1 VDQLTPAPLV
11 TAEAIAAAGVRL
23 AGRVV
28 RTPLVPCSRL
38 SDELGAQVFLKPEN
52 LQHTGSFKVR
62 GAFNALLA
70 RADAGALPVGVTTF
84 SAGNHAAATAYA
96 ARSLGIPVV
105 VCMPPGAVA
114 TKIEA
119 VRRYGGEIVFTDDL
133 VGSWHSIAAERGFTP
148 MHPFDDPDVIAGHGT
163 VGVEILEDLPAA
175 PDLVVVPVGGGG
187 LISGVA
193 SGLRVN
199 GYRGRVIGVEPLQAN
214 AVSYGLRMGAPVPP
228 PVKQSSLADGLA
240 PPFAGINTLAHIR
253 ARVDAVVEITEDE
266 IRAGWWAMLD
276 TTKMFVEPSGATG
289 LAAIMA
295 GAIEVPPGGT
305 VVLVLTGGNAAQ
317 SALAQ
322 LAPSPPTPTNP

>member
-1 VDQLTPAPLV
+1 MTLV
-11 TAEAIAAAGVRL
+11 NAEAIVAAQKRL

-28 RTPLVPCSRL
+28 RTPLVESSRL
-38 SDELGAQVFLKPEN
+38 SDELGARVFLKPEN

-62 GAFNALLA
+62 GAINALLA
-70 RADAGALPVGVTTF
+70 RAEAGALPVGVTTF
-84 SAGNHAAATAYA
+84 SAGNHAAATSYA

-114 TKIEA
+114 TKVEA

-133 VGSWHSIAAERGFTP
+133 VGSWQSIAAERGYTP

-163 VGVEILEDLPAA
+163 VGVEILADLPQ

-199 GYRGRVIGVEPLQAN
+199 GYAGKVIGVEPLQAN
-214 AVSYGLRMGAPVPP
+214 AVSYGLRMGGPVPP

-240 PPFAGINTLAHIR
+240 PPFAGVNTLAHIR

-295 GAIEVPPGGT
+295 GAIEVPQGGA
-305 VVLVLTGGNAAQ
+305 VVLVLTGGNAAR
-317 SALAQ
+317 SALAA
-322 LAPSPPTPTNP
+322 LAV

>member
-1 VDQLTPAPLV
+1 VDEITLV
-11 TAEAIAAAGVRL
+11 NAEAITAAANRL

-38 SDELGAQVFLKPEN
+38 SDELGAEVYLKPEN

-62 GAFNALLA
+62 GAINALLA
-70 RADAGALPVGVTTF
+70 RAEAGALPVGVTTF
-84 SAGNHAAATAYA
+84 SAGNHAAATSYA

-114 TKIEA
+114 TKVEA

-133 VGSWHSIAAERGFTP
+133 VGSWQSIAAERGFTA

-163 VGVEILEDLPAA
+163 VGVEILSDLPLL
-175 PDLVVVPVGGGG
+175 DETGLVVVPVGGGG

-199 GYRGRVIGVEPLQAN
+199 GYGGRVIGVEPLQAN

-240 PPFAGINTLAHIR
+240 PPFAGVNTLAHIR
-253 ARVDAVVEITEDE
+253 ARVDAIVEITEDE
-266 IRAGWWAMLD
+266 VRTGWWAMLD

-289 LAAIMA
+289 LAAVMA
-295 GAIEVPPGGT
+295 GAIEVPPGST
-305 VVLVLTGGNAAQ
+305 LVLILTGGNA
-317 SALAQ
+317 SRTALAS
-322 LAPSPPTPTNP
+322 LAP

>member
-1 VDQLTPAPLV
+1 MTSSPLV
-11 TAEAIAAAGVRL
+11 SGEAIAVAATRL

-28 RTPLVPCSRL
+28 RTPLVPSSRL
-38 SDELGAQVFLKPEN
+38 SDELGAQVYLKPEN

-70 RADAGALPVGVTTF
+70 RADAGELPAGVTTF

-114 TKIEA
+114 TKVEA

-133 VGSWHSIAAERGFTP
+133 IGSWQSVAAERGFTP
-148 MHPFDDPDVIAGHGT
+148 MHPFDDLDVIAGHGT
-163 VGVEILEDLPAA
+163 VGAEILADLPSLLDADGA
-175 PDLVVVPVGGGG
+175 GLVVVPVGGGG

-199 GYRGRVIGVEPLQAN
+199 GYRDRVIGVEPQQAN

-240 PPFAGINTLAHIR
+240 PPFAGLNTLAHIR
-253 ARVDAVVEITEDE
+253 ARVDAVVEISEDE

-276 TTKMFVEPSGATG
+276 TSKMFVEPSGATG

-295 GAIEVPPGGT
+295 GAIEVPAGGT
-305 VVLVLTGGNAAQ
+305 VVLVLTGGNAAR
-317 SALAQ
+317 SALAT
-322 LAPSPPTPTNP
+322 LGSEVR